1 MDTLKTH
8 QQHVIGLDFGSD
20 SVRALVVNTDTG
32 KEVSSSVVYYPR
44 WIKGLYCQPDQSQFR
59 HHPQDYLDAMTDAIQ
74 EVLST
79 VSPTVTSSVVGIGV
93 DTTGSTPA
101 PIDENGTIL
110 ALLPEF
116 ENSPNA
122 MFVLWKDHTS
132 VTKADLINE
141 LAHSGT
147 YTDYTRYIGGVY
159 SSEWFWA
166 KAAWV
171 SEQDEQIA
179 KRAYSW
185 VELCDWIP
193 ATLSG
198 NQHPQK
204 LRRSICAAGHK
215 AMWHDSWGG
224 LPDQAFLSAISPTL
238 DGIRDRM
245 FSDVFTS
252 DQAAGYLSKEWAERL
267 GLPEGIA
274 IAIGEFDCHMG
285 AVGAGAG
292 ANDLV
297 KVIGTST
304 CDILM
309 VEAEQVGDRTIHGI
323 CGQVEGSAMPE
334 LLALEAGQSAFGD
347 MYAWFKNV
355 LMWPLQAYVERNP
368 DFALTAKEIAS
379 DLLPMLSEAAEQ
391 QGIDQYT
398 PVAMDWLNGRRTP
411 YANQRLKGAICDLNL
426 GSASP
431 AIFSALVESTAHGA
445 KAIVDCFIE
454 QDVTVERVIAI
465 GGIAQKSPYVM
476 QMCADVIGREIV
488 VVESEQCCALGAA
501 IFAAVAAGVYPNTK
515 AAQSVMAS
523 PVRQA
528 YLPNPEVQAMR
539 AERYATY
546 RQLGQHMEQLAEF
559 HQSQERDNV

>member
-20 SVRALVVNTDTG
+20 SVRALVVNADTG

-368 DFALTAKEIAS
+368 DFALTAEEIAS

-501 IFAAVAAGVYPNTK
+501 IFAAVVAGVYPNTK

-539 AERYATY
+539 EERYATY

>member
-20 SVRALVVNTDTG
+20 SVRALVVNADTG

-368 DFALTAKEIAS
+368 DFALTAEEIAS

>member
-8 QQHVIGLDFGSD
+8 HQHVIGLDFGSD
-20 SVRALVVNTDTG
+20 SVRALVVNADTG

-44 WIKGLYCQPDQSQFR
+44 WIKGLYCQPDQYHFR

-171 SEQDEQIA
+171 SEQDEQVA

-193 ATLSG
+193 AILSG

-252 DQAAGYLSKEWAERL
+252 DQVAGYISKEWAERL

-368 DFALTAKEIAS
+368 DFALTAEEIAS

>member
-8 QQHVIGLDFGSD
+8 HQHVIGLDFGSD
-20 SVRALVVNTDTG
+20 SVRALVVNADTG

-44 WIKGLYCQPDQSQFR
+44 WIKGLYCQPDQYHFR

-171 SEQDEQIA
+171 SEQDEQVA

-193 ATLSG
+193 AILSG

-252 DQAAGYLSKEWAERL
+252 DQVAGYISKEWAERL

-368 DFALTAKEIAS
+368 DFALTAEEITS

>member
-20 SVRALVVNTDTG
+20 SVRALVVNADTG

-141 LAHSGT
+141 LAHSGI

-368 DFALTAKEIAS
+368 DFALTAEEIAS

-476 QMCADVIGREIV
+476 QMCADGIGREIV